1 MEAARIVSYAEARA
15 AFLAAAR
22 AAGARLDSIAAPAGL
37 RGAEGEALAIDI
49 ARLGP
54 ARGGAAIVTISGLH
68 GVEGFCGSAVQRR
81 WLESGQPAIHIH
93 AANPWGF
100 SHRTRCDEGNVDLN
114 RNLIA
119 DFSELPRNDGYR
131 LIHPI
136 LAAPAFTDAALA
148 AQDAALDAFAVT
160 HGAQALTDA
169 MIGGQY
175 EIAEG
180 LNYGG
185 AAPAWPVRAIMA
197 LVDDA
202 ARAHDRLILID
213 MHTGIAPRGAA
224 AVLPFAGNCAP
235 LASDAR
241 FALGAP
247 GLAAMTGVLVA
258 GLARRA
264 PCPVTA
270 AVVEFGT
277 TDRAEIRRA
286 LRLDLALRLAP
297 PGDAALAIAARARVV
312 EAFWP
317 SDPAWQAK
325 LPALADALIGAAGA
339 MR

>member
-1 MEAARIVSYAEARA
+1 MSYAEARA

-22 AAGARLDSIAAPAGL
+22 AAGARLESIAAPAGL

-49 ARLGP
+49 AHLGP
-54 ARGGAAIVTISGLH
+54 AHGGTALITISGLH

-81 WLESGQPAIHIH
+81 WLENGRPAIHIH

-100 SHRTRCDEGNVDLN
+100 SHRSRCDEANVDLN
-114 RNLIA
+114 RNLIE
-119 DFSELPRNDGYR
+119 DFSAPPRNAAYR

-136 LAAPAFTDAALA
+136 LAAPAFTDAAFA
-148 AQDAALDAFAVT
+148 AQDAALEDFAAA

-185 AAPAWPVRAIMA
+185 AAPAWPLRAIAA
-197 LVDDA
+197 LVDHA
-202 ARAHDRLILID
+202 ARAHERLLLID
-213 MHTGIAPRGAA
+213 LHTGIAPRGDV
-224 AVLPFAGNCAP
+224 AVLPFAGDCAP
-235 LASDAR
+235 LCADPR

-258 GLARRA
+258 GLARRL

-297 PGDAALAIAARARVV
+297 PEDAALAAALRARVV

-317 SDPAWQAK
+317 SDPAWQAN
-325 LPALADALIGAAGA
+325 LPALADALIRAAGA